1 MNTKNYIIG
10 IFIFSSLLA
19 RAQHSKYPMERPARV
34 SPAPIE
40 SKYEIYPNQ
49 LKQVVKGIGV
59 EIYAD
64 QLNNGSDGM
73 DMKQKGML
81 HDLVPAERNRLS
93 KEMLKGFRYA
103 RLAGGLYL
111 RGMDSEK
118 KQLQGRWPTQMSELK
133 QMMAESGMEG
143 VSFEYWSPL
152 PYWKANQKLT
162 GRDGTDNVLRCFGK
176 DFKNDPIYHGDTTR
190 FLNDFAEAV
199 VKDIQF
205 LKSNGLPVS
214 FFGLQNEPM
223 SDTQY
228 SSCVYKNLPIDKY
241 GQAYVAVAKKI
252 RALDPKILLIGDSQG
267 LRLIKPVVSDP
278 KTSQLVDYMVMHHG
292 GVDSKLVLPMERFKD
307 KALFQNEYSY
317 SGGGSASAARCLN
330 TVQHMMNWFQRREA
344 PSWFWLHALM
354 PYEMGMSSG
363 RALGLYRPANDLND
377 AKYPKGLK
385 PGHWEWNPYNWHA
398 VGSFVKHMPWDAQ
411 VVNVKEEKVDE
422 DLRILAYKKPNGKLV
437 VLLSNRSFNP
447 HRFILNTQINGVFK
461 GYRYTPNE
469 AGTDFMGMEIG
480 TLKGKNI
487 SPEVPDMAWE
497 FWEEQ

>member
-1 MNTKNYIIG
+1 MKKRNYV
-10 IFIFSSLLA
+10 LLLLTCVGFA
-19 RAQHSKYPMERPARV
+19 LQAQHTKYPMERPPRPT
-34 SPAPIE
+34 PAPAE
-40 SKYEIYPNQ
+40 GTYDIYPDQ

-59 EIYAD
+59 EIYSD

-73 DMKQKGML
+73 DMAQKGML
-81 HDLVPAERNRLS
+81 HDITLAERTRLY
-93 KEMLKGFRYA
+93 KEMLTGFRYA

-111 RGMDSEK
+111 RGMDENK
-118 KQLQGRWPTQMSELK
+118 KQLRGRWPTQMTELSEMVK
-133 QMMAESGMEG
+133 GSGMEG

-162 GRDGTDNVLRCFGK
+162 GRDGSDNVLRCFGK
-176 DFKNDPIYHGDTTR
+176 DFKNDPVYRGDTVR

-223 SDTQY
+223 SDTRY

-241 GQAYVAVAKKI
+241 GLAYVAVAKKI
-252 RALDPKILLIGDSQG
+252 RELDPKILIIGDSQG
-267 LRLIKPVVSDP
+267 LRLIKPVVADA
-278 KTSQLVDYMVMHHG
+278 KTSHLVDYMVMHHG
-292 GVDSKLVLPMERFKD
+292 GVDSKQVQPMKPYKG

-317 SGGGSASAARCLN
+317 SGGGAASPARCIN
-330 TVQHMMNWFQRREA
+330 TVQHIMNWFQRRNA

-354 PYEMGMSSG
+354 PYDMGMSSG
-363 RALGLYRPANDLND
+363 RALGLYRPTYDLND
-377 AKYPKGLK
+377 AKYPTGLK
-385 PGHWEWNPYNWHA
+385 PGHWEWNPHNWHA
-398 VGSFVKHMPWDAQ
+398 IGSFIKHMPWDSQ
-411 VVNVKEEKVDE
+411 VVMVKEQKVDE

-437 VLLSNRSFNP
+437 IMLSNRSFGK
-447 HRFILNTQINGVFK
+447 HRFALNTRIDGVFK
-461 GYRYTPNE
+461 GYRYTPDE
-469 AGTDFMGMEIG
+469 AGTDFMGVEIG
-480 TLKGKNI
+480 ILKGKTI